1 VDGHEVKAS
10 GGTAA
15 KRSNWRAVEA
25 RLVDVQADRGRPGD
39 VYSQLRD
46 LIVHGRLAPGA
57 RLIELEL
64 AARLGVSRTPLR
76 AALQRLQ
83 QEGYAVDIPTR
94 QQSRLVVAP
103 MTQEDAR
110 EVFHLVGTLEGLA
123 AYQAAQL
130 AGPERARLAA
140 EMKRTNAALKHAAEE
155 RHPEYDRLF
164 ELDERFHRSYVM
176 AGAGPR
182 LFALHDAV
190 KPQAER
196 YERLYVSLLT
206 PQLAT
211 SVEEHERIRRA
222 IRDGRPRDAHVAVQ
236 TNWRNAATRLGKV
249 IERAGER
256 GTW

>member
-1 VDGHEVKAS
+1 MNITGGVAVARASRRSAAELLRNAHDG
-10 GGTAA
+10 
-15 KRSNWRAVEA
+15 
-25 RLVDVQADRGRPGD
+25 QRPGE
-39 VYSQLRD
+39 VYARLRD

-57 RLIELEL
+57 RLIELKL

-83 QEGYAVDIPTR
+83 QEGYVVDTPTP

-110 EVFHLVGTLEGLA
+110 ELFHLVGTLEGLA

-130 AGPERARLAA
+130 ASPTRAKLAA
-140 EMKRTNAALKHAAEE
+140 EMKRTNAALRHAAGE
-155 RHPEYDRLF
+155 RHPVGDNLF
-164 ELDERFHRSYVM
+164 EFDERFHRSYVTV
-176 AGAGPR
+176 GAGPR
-182 LFALHDAV
+182 LIALHNAV

-211 SVEEHERIRRA
+211 SIEEHERILRA
-222 IRDGRPRDAHVAVQ
+222 IREGKPREAQLAVQ

-249 IERAGER
+249 IAQAGER